1 MAAAVPL
8 ILARATRRSFLSLFS
23 SSEQLSDEIAMAEKE
38 TSDIIAKDKKLRDE
52 GTGNLEQTVK
62 TMSDMN
68 AATKI
73 QAIGARPLL
82 ARRALARAA
91 TKIQAIGARPL
102 LARRA
107 FQRLRRARAATKIQ
121 ASGARPLLARR
132 ALHRL
137 RLFQLLRKGVIPL
150 ARNWLG
156 VLCAKKLAQ
165 ALDAHERNRQSA
177 ANTAT
182 SDSIGSLQQALDDAL
197 TYGLPVDHP
206 EVRQATCELT
216 QAAQLRD
223 VKAFSQR
230 MLGFDPYKLGG
241 QAAVNP
247 LEEACNLTEPTV
259 RGEESSRALARG
271 MRSVR
276 ATDWQDAAE
285 HLYRA
290 SELAAA
296 DDDESR
302 YALEPFFALAL
313 ASNAGGWD
321 RRQAQET
328 LRSYGQRLV
337 SGQLSSWHPV
347 WLVTLGR
354 LVLETPSKMHSKNA
368 PPKELTKAS
377 SSVPSSTS
385 SPAPSASAAAACFA
399 LSERLGGGEWL
410 TNDERMLAKED
421 EAARMSRLV
430 ESARCEQDLIVTV
443 TGDTSSALPSQAVD
457 DSILP
462 QVRTPKSR
470 GMLRPPG
477 PAERWAE
484 YKSRNAEMVDSEV
497 ASIVDEIM
505 NQAGQREFKELVLR
519 TCQRTL
525 FESTLDSKQRIRA
538 PIQFIF
544 GGSSGTGKAR
554 AARTFAKLLHALDL
568 SNDEFI
574 EASGLHGGK
583 QVLEKYK
590 EARGGVFFL
599 CDAPGLRV
607 ACESAAKHA
616 IDTMLEDAARAA
628 EDPSKKR
635 TTVILSGR
643 CEELEMDLHKH
654 EPRLRGRFVEVV
666 FEDYNRQELRQIF
679 LQIVHNAH
687 WRLEDKVADVVAN
700 RVARGRNMP
709 GFGNARDVQRMFER
723 AYTNALIRTS
733 MKCPRSDARSDA
745 PPEASGKVGTT
756 TGLPVKSS
764 KDGSQWQCVDPAG
777 VAYRNSPSVEDRA
790 PGHGP
795 SHGSSVTAID
805 RVGEDGNWLQVVHET
820 GTKYLPIMKD
830 GRVLFASKD
839 NVKVPQH
846 EHILKFHRRRRDQG
860 YTCDMCNSSFSGGEH
875 TYLCSACDF
884 DACLSCA
891 SKFFPQPGKSQSDSQ
906 PAKSKGEDRS
916 RAVGTTPGGDG
927 PVLTMVDCLGACPD
941 VSDRELSQALEE
953 LHTLAGLEEVR
964 KGVHGLIA
972 LAQTNYERELNG
984 GEPML
989 ISLNR
994 LFLGNPGTGK
1004 TTVATIYGRI
1014 LKCLGLLSN
1023 GGLVMCTPSDLIGK
1037 YVGDTEAK
1045 VSQYIARAAGKVLVI
1060 DEAYALHTSSFGKTA
1075 LDTLVS
1081 KVHNRPGEDIAV
1093 IMIGYEDEM
1102 KEMITKNNPGLQRR
1116 FPFASAFR
1124 FPDFSNV
1131 ELEAILADAAR
1142 AAGLHIRWEVRRA
1155 VVRQLARD
1163 RIKPNFG
1170 NAGAVV
1176 TALSA
1181 AQQALAADGY
1191 VEATELQLRH
1201 FGLSADEVRSG
1212 GAALAQAE
1220 RALGKLVKVEGLR
1233 DHLRETSAMI
1243 SQLERDGKLQP
1254 SHPAKPIGNYIFLGA
1269 PGTGKTSAAS
1279 LLASFLQASGVLAS
1293 EKVVMCSALD
1303 LQGSYVG
1310 QTKDKVTAL
1319 MDEAVGGVLFIDE
1332 AYALGGTPG
1341 AHQKDSFCEQA
1352 VDQLTALMTT
1362 PKHLHRTVVV
1372 LAGYREPMQQ
1382 MLKSVNPGFR
1392 SRFSQ
1397 ELSFPDWDADDCLAC
1412 LRNTCKMEEVALDTD
1427 AELTLRAGFE
1437 LLRHLPGWANAR
1449 DAVGLYTQM
1458 YSARAVRLAA
1468 AAASK
1473 QGGNAMQSSRSLLK
1487 VDADAALGRM
1497 LAARGATAKSLLA
1510 MVKSVDQ
1517 VTTERIEGS
1526 KPALR
1531 CSFESGL
1538 LPRRCKSTPNA
1549 PPANLMTFR

>member
-1 MAAAVPL
+1 MFPPPSQPGWDWDFLNDKYEVVIDVSTGQR
-8 ILARATRRSFLSLFS
+8 ILVDKTKPKYKL
-23 SSEQLSDEIAMAEKE
+23 DESGNIFKGPPITDTQTKE
-38 TSDIIAKDKKLRDE
+38 WTTAGKVND
-52 GTGNLEQTVK
+52 
-62 TMSDMN
+62 

-73 QAIGARPLL
+73 QAI
-82 ARRALARAA
+82 
-91 TKIQAIGARPL
+91 
-102 LARRA
+102 
-107 FQRLRRARAATKIQ
+107 
-121 ASGARPLLARR
+121 GARPLLARR

-137 RLFQLLRKGVIPL
+137 RLFQLLREGVIPR

-177 ANTAT
+177 ANMAT
-182 SDSIGSLQQALDDAL
+182 TDSIGSLQQALNDAL
-197 TYGLPVDHP
+197 TYWLPATAVEVSNIPYSATQADVERALPQPWLSIAHERGKARIEFGTIQIATSAIAAINRIQMGPRKLRATLSEATKIVWIQDSLLNAELGAKLRPMLPGHP
-206 EVRQATCELT
+206 EVQQATCELT
-216 QAAQLRD
+216 RAAQLRD
-223 VKAFSQR
+223 VKALSQR
-230 MLGFDPYKLGG
+230 VLGFDPYKLDGR
-241 QAAVNP
+241 AAVNP
-247 LEEACNLTEPTV
+247 WEEACNLTEPTV
-259 RGEESSRALARG
+259 RGEESSRALAHG

-276 ATDWQDAAE
+276 AADWQDAAE

-328 LRSYGQRLV
+328 LRSYGQRVV

-354 LVLETPSKMHSKNA
+354 LVLETPSKMHSTNA
-368 PPKELTKAS
+368 PPKELPKVS

-410 TNDERMLAKED
+410 TNEERMLAKED

-430 ESARCEQDLIVTV
+430 QSASCEQDLIMTAK
-443 TGDTSSALPSQAVD
+443 GDTSSLPSQAVD

-462 QVRTPKSR
+462 QAQEPKSR
-470 GMLRPPG
+470 GMLRTTMTHARKPSG

-484 YKSRNAEMVDSEV
+484 YKSRNAEMVESEV
-497 ASIVDEIM
+497 ESLVDEIM
-505 NQAGQREFKELVLR
+505 KQAGQREFKELVLR
-519 TCQRTL
+519 TYQRTL
-525 FESTLDSKQRIRA
+525 CESTLDSKQRIWA
-538 PIQFIF
+538 PMQFIF

-554 AARTFAKLLHALDL
+554 AARTFAKLLHALGL
-568 SNDEFI
+568 SDDTFI

-583 QVLEKYK
+583 AVLEKYQ

-599 CDAPGLRV
+599 CDAPGLNIS
-607 ACESAAKHA
+607 ESTSAKHA

-628 EDPSKKR
+628 ENPSKKR

-643 CEELEMDLHKH
+643 CEALEMDLHKK

-679 LQIVHNAH
+679 LQMVHNAH
-687 WRLEDKVADVVAN
+687 WRLEDEDKVADVVAS

-733 MKCPRSDARSDA
+733 
-745 PPEASGKVGTT
+745 ASGK
-756 TGLPVKSS
+756 
-764 KDGSQWQCVDPAG
+764 
-777 VAYRNSPSVEDRA
+777 
-790 PGHGP
+790 
-795 SHGSSVTAID
+795 
-805 RVGEDGNWLQVVHET
+805 
-820 GTKYLPIMKD
+820 
-830 GRVLFASKD
+830 
-839 NVKVPQH
+839 
-846 EHILKFHRRRRDQG
+846 
-860 YTCDMCNSSFSGGEH
+860 
-875 TYLCSACDF
+875 
-884 DACLSCA
+884 
-891 SKFFPQPGKSQSDSQ
+891 
-906 PAKSKGEDRS
+906 
-916 RAVGTTPGGDG
+916 GTTPVGDG

-953 LHTLAGLEEVR
+953 LQALAGLEEVR
-964 KGVHGLIA
+964 KGVNGLIA

-989 ISLNR
+989 IPLNR

-1037 YVGDTEAK
+1037 YVGDTESN
-1045 VSQYIARAAGKVLVI
+1045 VSRYIARAAGKVLVI
-1060 DEAYALHTSSFGKTA
+1060 DEAYALHTSCFGKTA

-1093 IMIGYEDEM
+1093 IMIGYEEQM

-1116 FPFASAFR
+1116 FPFAAAFH

-1131 ELEAILADAAR
+1131 ELESILADAAR
-1142 AAGLHIRWEVRRA
+1142 AAGQHIRWEVRRA

-1176 TALSA
+1176 TVLSA
-1181 AQQALAADGY
+1181 AQQALAADRD

-1201 FGLSADEVRSG
+1201 FGLSADEVRNG

-1220 RALGKLVKVEGLR
+1220 RALGKLVKVDGLR
-1233 DHLRETSAMI
+1233 EHLRETSAMI

-1254 SHPAKPIGNYIFLGA
+1254 SQPAKPIGNYIFLGA
-1269 PGTGKTSAAS
+1269 PGTGKTSATS

-1293 EKVVMCSALD
+1293 EKVVTCSALD

-1319 MDEAVGGVLFIDE
+1319 MDEAVGGLLFIDE
-1332 AYALGGTPG
+1332 AYALGGKPG
-1341 AHQKDSFCEQA
+1341 AHTKDLFCEQA

-1372 LAGYREPMQQ
+1372 LAGYPEPMQQ

-1397 ELSFPDWDADDCLAC
+1397 ELCFPDWDADDCLAC
-1412 LRNTCKMEEVALDTD
+1412 LRKTCEMEEVALDTD
-1427 AELTLRAGFE
+1427 AEPTLRAGFE
-1437 LLRHLPGWANAR
+1437 LLRRLPGWANAR
-1449 DAVGLYTQM
+1449 DAVGLYTQI

-1473 QGGNAMQSSRSLLK
+1473 QGGDAMQSSRSLLK
-1487 VDADAALGRM
+1487 VDAEAALGRM
-1497 LAARGATAKSLLA
+1497 LAARGATTSLLA
-1510 MVKSVDQ
+1510 TVKSVDQ
-1517 VTTERIEGS
+1517 VTTERVEGS

-1531 CSFESGL
+1531 CSFEAGL

-1549 PPANLMTFR
+1549 PTTNLMTIR

>member
-1 MAAAVPL
+1 MFPPPSQPGWDWDFLNDKYEVVIDVSTGQR
-8 ILARATRRSFLSLFS
+8 ILVDKTKPKYKLDASGNIFKGPPITDT
-23 SSEQLSDEIAMAEKE
+23 QTKE
-38 TSDIIAKDKKLRDE
+38 WTTAGKVND
-52 GTGNLEQTVK
+52 
-62 TMSDMN
+62 

-82 ARRALARAA
+82 ARRTFQRLRRARAA
-91 TKIQAIGARPL
+91 TKIQASGARPL

-107 FQRLRRARAATKIQ
+107 LARAATKIQ

-137 RLFQLLRKGVIPL
+137 RLFQLLREGVIPR

-177 ANTAT
+177 ANMAT
-182 SDSIGSLQQALDDAL
+182 TDSIGSLQQALNDAL
-197 TYGLPVDHP
+197 TYLLPAGHP
-206 EVRQATCELT
+206 EVQQATCELT
-216 QAAQLRD
+216 RAAQLRD
-223 VKAFSQR
+223 VKALSQR
-230 MLGFDPYKLGG
+230 VLGFDPYKLDGR
-241 QAAVNP
+241 AAVNP
-247 LEEACNLTEPTV
+247 WEEACNLTEPTV
-259 RGEESSRALARG
+259 RGEESSRALAHG

-276 ATDWQDAAE
+276 AADWQDAAE

-328 LRSYGQRLV
+328 LRSYGQRVV
-337 SGQLSSWHPV
+337 SGQRSSWHPV

-354 LVLETPSKMHSKNA
+354 LVLETPSKMHSTNA
-368 PPKELTKAS
+368 PPKELPKVS

-410 TNDERMLAKED
+410 TNEERMLAKED

-430 ESARCEQDLIVTV
+430 QSASCEQDLIMTAK
-443 TGDTSSALPSQAVD
+443 GDTSSLPSQAVD

-462 QVRTPKSR
+462 QAQEPKSR
-470 GMLRPPG
+470 GMLRTTMTHARKPSG

-484 YKSRNAEMVDSEV
+484 YKSRNAEMVESEV
-497 ASIVDEIM
+497 ESLVDEIM
-505 NQAGQREFKELVLR
+505 KQAGQREFKELVLR
-519 TCQRTL
+519 TYQRTL
-525 FESTLDSKQRIRA
+525 CESTLDSKQRIWA
-538 PIQFIF
+538 PMQFIF

-554 AARTFAKLLHALDL
+554 AARTFAKLLHALGL
-568 SNDEFI
+568 SDDTFI

-583 QVLEKYK
+583 AVLEKYQ

-599 CDAPGLRV
+599 CDAPGLNIS
-607 ACESAAKHA
+607 ESTSAKHA

-628 EDPSKKR
+628 ENPSKKR

-643 CEELEMDLHKH
+643 CEALEMDLHKK

-679 LQIVHNAH
+679 LQMVHNAH
-687 WRLEDKVADVVAN
+687 WRLEDEDKVADVVAS

-733 MKCPRSDARSDA
+733 
-745 PPEASGKVGTT
+745 ASGK
-756 TGLPVKSS
+756 
-764 KDGSQWQCVDPAG
+764 
-777 VAYRNSPSVEDRA
+777 
-790 PGHGP
+790 
-795 SHGSSVTAID
+795 
-805 RVGEDGNWLQVVHET
+805 
-820 GTKYLPIMKD
+820 
-830 GRVLFASKD
+830 
-839 NVKVPQH
+839 
-846 EHILKFHRRRRDQG
+846 
-860 YTCDMCNSSFSGGEH
+860 
-875 TYLCSACDF
+875 
-884 DACLSCA
+884 
-891 SKFFPQPGKSQSDSQ
+891 
-906 PAKSKGEDRS
+906 
-916 RAVGTTPGGDG
+916 GTTPVGDG

-953 LHTLAGLEEVR
+953 LQALAGLEEVR
-964 KGVHGLIA
+964 KGVNGLIA

-989 ISLNR
+989 IPLNR

-1037 YVGDTEAK
+1037 YVGDTESN
-1045 VSQYIARAAGKVLVI
+1045 VSRYIARAAGKVLVI
-1060 DEAYALHTSSFGKTA
+1060 DEAYALHTSCFGKTA

-1093 IMIGYEDEM
+1093 IMIGYEEQM

-1116 FPFASAFR
+1116 FPFAAAFH

-1131 ELEAILADAAR
+1131 ELESILADAAR
-1142 AAGLHIRWEVRRA
+1142 AAGQHIRWEVRRA

-1176 TALSA
+1176 TVLSA
-1181 AQQALAADGY
+1181 AQQALAADRD

-1201 FGLSADEVRSG
+1201 FGLSADEVRNG

-1220 RALGKLVKVEGLR
+1220 RALGKLVKVDGLR
-1233 DHLRETSAMI
+1233 EHLRETSAMI

-1254 SHPAKPIGNYIFLGA
+1254 SQPAKPIGNYIFLGA
-1269 PGTGKTSAAS
+1269 PGTGKTSATS

-1293 EKVVMCSALD
+1293 EKVVTCSALD

-1319 MDEAVGGVLFIDE
+1319 MDEAVGGLLFIDE
-1332 AYALGGTPG
+1332 AYALGGKPG
-1341 AHQKDSFCEQA
+1341 AHTKDLFCEQA

-1372 LAGYREPMQQ
+1372 LAGYPEPMQQ

-1397 ELSFPDWDADDCLAC
+1397 ELCFPDWDADDCLAC
-1412 LRNTCKMEEVALDTD
+1412 LRKTCEMEEVALDTD
-1427 AELTLRAGFE
+1427 AEPTLRAGFE
-1437 LLRHLPGWANAR
+1437 LLRRLPGWANAR
-1449 DAVGLYTQM
+1449 DAVGLYTQI

-1473 QGGNAMQSSRSLLK
+1473 QGGDAMQSSRSLLK
-1487 VDADAALGRM
+1487 VDAEAALGRM
-1497 LAARGATAKSLLA
+1497 LAARGATTSLLA
-1510 MVKSVDQ
+1510 TVKSVDQ
-1517 VTTERIEGS
+1517 VTTERVEGS

-1531 CSFESGL
+1531 CSFEAGL

-1549 PPANLMTFR
+1549 PTTNLMTIR